1 MKIYK
6 DSDGRVKGDALICY
20 LMKESVSLAIS
31 LLDGADFRPGHPLK
45 VSVVCLVVSYNSEAL
60 NGRLKIAQAQF
71 VSKPDLPKKRKK
83 RSKKVRVIDQKK
95 YANNL
100 QFGYSCLFR
109 ELDWDEA
116 ENVNVVLQHMFDPK
130 ESWVCLANY

>member
-1 MKIYK
+1 M
-6 DSDGRVKGDALICY
+6 
-20 LMKESVSLAIS
+20 
-31 LLDGADFRPGHPLK
+31 
-45 VSVVCLVVSYNSEAL
+45 
-60 NGRLKIAQAQF
+60 
-71 VSKPDLPKKRKK
+71 SKPDLPKKRKK

-100 QFGYSCLFR
+100 QFEIFMPFFR